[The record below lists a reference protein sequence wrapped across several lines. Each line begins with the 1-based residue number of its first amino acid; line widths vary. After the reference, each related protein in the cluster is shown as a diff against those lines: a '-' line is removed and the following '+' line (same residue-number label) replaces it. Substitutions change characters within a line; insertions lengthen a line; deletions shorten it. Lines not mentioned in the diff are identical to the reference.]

1 MIRSFA
7 RALVVGRA
15 ARGRT
20 RRLATVSLL
29 VIALASLSGVA
40 SASTVNTANQS
51 PSADWWIWAAGLHN
65 SDPTCGVTGQGSLFF
80 VSEITPT
87 QNCTVAHGQRVLAAV
102 INFEW
107 SATEA
112 VQPANSAYP
121 KICHGTAQLALLAC
135 AAWQVDHVTAKDATL
150 DGRSVSV
157 VKLIAAAFNETWADK
172 NNFFVPAGP
181 TRAAAAGYYVLLPPL
196 TPGHHTLTVS
206 GSADFTVPLEF
217 IYTPT
222 ATVDLL
228 QR

>member
-1 MIRSFA
+1 MIRSLA

-20 RRLATVSLL
+20 RRLAVVSLL

-51 PSADWWIWAAGLHN
+51 PSAGWWIWAAGLHN
-65 SDPTCGVTGQGSLFF
+65 GDPTCGVTQQGSLFF
-80 VSEITPT
+80 VSEIAPT
-87 QNCTVAHGQRVLAAV
+87 QNCIVAHGQRVLAAV

-121 KICHGTAQLALLAC
+121 KICHHTAQSALLLC
-135 AAWQVDHVTAKDATL
+135 ANWQISHVTATNATL
-150 DGRSVSV
+150 DRKSFPIVR
-157 VKLIAAAFNETWADK
+157 LTAAAFNETWAD
-172 NNFFVPAGP
+172 NNYFGVPAGSTP
-181 TRAAAAGYYVLLPPL
+181 AAAAGYYVLLPPL

-206 GSADFTVPLEF
+206 GSADFTASLGF
-217 IYTPT
+217 TYTPE
-222 ATVDLL
+222 AKVDLL